1 MKRLKAALF
10 CLSLVLLCSW
20 HPVHHGHCSEQNQ
33 LDLQNQPQ
41 TASDVPNQQ
50 DESEE
55 NRANDKDLV
64 EDSPAVYPVG
74 HETQTDTTDEPQT
87 QETTL
92 QDNTDKDF
100 QVDEVPAEATI
111 LEHDPESSITSDD
124 DAGSQNSH
132 VSPLPAASVTESET
146 VHVSEE
152 LSPTATVSPG
162 PSACSVSDDSCSS
175 SPVSPVSPTAACDAG
190 ENPSFDSDL
199 NSLPMVLENSST
211 SAKGKSAKASLGRVS
226 QGTNASSMLKE
237 QNVPVSTET
246 DPALPS
252 KDAEDIPTFDEW
264 KKIMMEVENEK
275 SQTTHTSCQGGSSA
289 VKKVQKTTNYASVEC
304 GAKILASNPEAKSTS
319 AILMENVD
327 VYMLNPCSNKIWFV
341 IELCQPIQ
349 VKQLDIAN
357 FELFSST
364 PKDFLV
370 SISDRFVI
378 ELCQPIQ
385 VKQLDIANFELFSST
400 PKDFL
405 VSISDRFVIELCQP
419 IQVKQLDIANFEL
432 FSSTPKDFLV
442 SISDRYPTNKWAKLG
457 TFHARDERTV
467 QSFPLDEHL
476 YAKYVKMFTKYIKV
490 ELLSHFGSEHFCPLS
505 LLRVFGTSMME
516 EYELNSEPSERLNFQ
531 DEDDDYP
538 PGYVPSDDKSSKN
551 LIGSAKDAILNMV
564 NNIAANV
571 LGGNPEDGAQSG
583 GNYSSLHL
591 HLTETSGTPV
601 QTVSPTSSKI
611 TMESLEADQ
620 DELKKVTET
629 PSMTQHRDADPT
641 APLPTASLSETAT
654 LLAPDSVGTT
664 PNTEDQ
670 IVTLLPEDESNE
682 PDKSSCSIPEE
693 AEKETVKAPEDQQYS
708 GVKECWEHT
717 PDSCS
722 CVVSLKEYLLQSCIP
737 LPARQRK
744 KTKKKSQ
751 ESHSQPNTLHKRET
765 SVPVAISS
773 SLMQMLHTWTVETT
787 SPMEASVV
795 VVPSFPESEHGP
807 EAASLDLAPSLTSA
821 LVTLTYPDNVASRAT
836 HVVDFLDPSAV
847 ESSDLKLK
855 EKSRDKPVESKN
867 TPILTC
873 NLELTSTPVL
883 TTESDEMN
891 HVQMSVS
898 AVEKS
903 TTEKNTLTPSMMTST
918 MDQAT
923 FTPLSTSTDQSFV
936 QPTISKS
943 ATPDVTMTAAPVTEH
958 LEVASVVTEP
968 KSEELVE
975 EAVFGGNSGNIQS
988 GTYSNGQSGQPSSS
1002 DFYAEIPSSTEA
1014 PIHGSNQKESVFM
1027 RLNNRIKALEVNMSL
1042 SGRYLE
1048 QLSQRYRKQ
1057 MEEMQK
1063 AFNKTIIKL
1072 QNTSR
1077 MAEEQDQ
1084 KQTESIQ
1091 VLQRQLEN
1099 VTQLVLNLSVQVSQ
1113 LQREVS
1119 DRHSYLLLSV
1129 VLGLL
1134 ICIVICV
1141 NYCRMS
1147 AENLST
1153 EPGTSIPDSYSY
1165 CCPDRDSP
1173 GYEDVNPKRRA
1184 SYPFSQSS
1192 LQIATT
1198 EGPSEAYNVETRRNS
1213 TGSKKKKHCKMKSGR
1228 KPQTITPTLLST
1240 LSVPNG
1246 GLQCN
1251 HHRPHNLDLKLPPCS
1266 PGPPPFSFRESSS
1279 EGSSEDSSQSD
1290 EPSFCGIASCSRLC
1304 DSLPAPKNRSKKRSR
1319 LKKRSTLLKQL
1330 LQPVECNGPPVA
1342 PKFTLHGLIT
1352 GSTELSTNRPGVPLL
1367 PRKNNFD

>member
-1 MKRLKAALF
+1 MKRLKAAVF
-10 CLSLVLLCSW
+10 CLSVVLLCYW
-20 HPVHHGHCSEQNQ
+20 HPVHHGYCSEQDQ
-33 LDLQNQPQ
+33 LDLQDQPQ
-41 TASDVPNQQ
+41 TESGVPDQQ
-50 DESEE
+50 DESAE
-55 NRANDKDLV
+55 NRGNDEDLLQDPPASDTV
-64 EDSPAVYPVG
+64 E
-74 HETQTDTTDEPQT
+74 HQTQTDTTDEPQT

-92 QDNTDKDF
+92 QDSIDKDF
-100 QVDEVPAEATI
+100 QVDEAPAEVAVA
-111 LEHDPESSITSDD
+111 EYDPESSITPED
-124 DAGSQNSH
+124 DAGPQNTH
-132 VSPLPAASVTESET
+132 VSSLPSASETQSET
-146 VHVSEE
+146 VHVSEG
-152 LSPTATVSPG
+152 LSSTATVSPG
-162 PSACSVSDDSCSS
+162 PSACSAGDDSCSS
-175 SPVSPVSPTAACDAG
+175 PPVSPVSPSAACDAG
-190 ENPSFDSDL
+190 ENPSYDADL
-199 NSLPMVLENSST
+199 SLPSVLENSST
-211 SAKGKSAKASLGRVS
+211 PGTGKSTKASLSRAT

-237 QNVPVSTET
+237 QNVPVSTEA
-246 DPALPS
+246 DPSLPS
-252 KDAEDIPTFDEW
+252 KDPEDIPTFDEW

-275 SQTTHTSCQGGSSA
+275 SQTTHTSCNGGSSV

-370 SISDRFVI
+370 SISDR
-378 ELCQPIQ
+378 
-385 VKQLDIANFELFSST
+385 
-400 PKDFL
+400 
-405 VSISDRFVIELCQP
+405 
-419 IQVKQLDIANFEL
+419 
-432 FSSTPKDFLV
+432 
-442 SISDRYPTNKWAKLG
+442 YPTNKWAKLG

-476 YAKYVKMFTKYIKV
+476 YAKYVKV

-538 PGYVPSDDKSSKN
+538 PGYVPSGDKASKN

-571 LGGNPEDGAQSG
+571 LGGNPEDG
-583 GNYSSLHL
+583 NYSSLHL
-591 HLTETSGTPV
+591 NATETSGTPV
-601 QTVSPTSSKI
+601 QTASPTSSKI
-611 TMESLEADQ
+611 TMESLESDQ
-620 DELKKVTET
+620 QELKKLTET
-629 PSMTQHRDADPT
+629 PSMTQGRDAGPT

-654 LLAPDSVGTT
+654 PSAPESVGTT
-664 PNTEDQ
+664 TKKEDQ
-670 IVTLLPEDESNE
+670 IVTLLPEDEVDE
-682 PDKSSCSIPEE
+682 PDKSSSSITQDT
-693 AEKETVKAPEDQQYS
+693 EKERVKAPQEQQYS
-708 GVKECWEHT
+708 GVKESWEHT
-717 PDSCS
+717 PDSSS

-737 LPARQRK
+737 LQK

-751 ESHSQPNTLHKRET
+751 ESHSQPNTFHKTET
-765 SVPVAISS
+765 SVPVMISS
-773 SLMQMLHTWTVETT
+773 SLMQVLHTQTVETT
-787 SPMEASVV
+787 FPVEASAV
-795 VVPSFPESEHGP
+795 VVPSLTESEHVLESG
-807 EAASLDLAPSLTSA
+807 SVDLAPSLTSA
-821 LVTLTYPDNVASRAT
+821 LVTLTCSDTLSSTAT

-847 ESSDLKLK
+847 ESSDLKLN
-855 EKSRDKPVESKN
+855 EKSRDKPVEDKRTS
-867 TPILTC
+867 ILTS
-873 NLELTSTPVL
+873 NLDLTFTPVL
-883 TTESDEMN
+883 TTKSDEMDQ
-891 HVQMSVS
+891 VQLSVS

-903 TTEKNTLTPSMMTST
+903 TTEKNTLTPSLMTST

-936 QPTISKS
+936 QPTVSKS
-943 ATPDVTMTAAPVTEH
+943 VTPSVSITAAPLTEP
-958 LEVASVVTEP
+958 LEVVSVVAEP
-968 KSEELVE
+968 KSEDLLD
-975 EAVFGGNSGNIQS
+975 EASLGGHNVNTQS
-988 GTYSNGQSGQPSSS
+988 ETSTNGQSVQPSSS
-1002 DFYAEIPSSTEA
+1002 DYYAEIPSSTDA
-1014 PIHGSNQKESVFM
+1014 PIHGSSQKESVFM

-1099 VTQLVLNLSVQVSQ
+1099 VTQLVLNLSLQVSQ

-1119 DRHSYLLLSV
+1119 DRHSYLLLCV

-1153 EPGTSIPDSYSY
+1153 EPDTYVPNSYSY

-1173 GYEDVNPKRRA
+1173 DEDVNPKRRA
-1184 SYPFSQSS
+1184 SYPFAQSS

-1213 TGSKKKKHCKMKSGR
+1213 TGSKRKKRCKMKSGR
-1228 KPQTITPTLLST
+1228 KPETITPTLLST

-1246 GLQCN
+1246 GLRCN
-1251 HHRPHNLDLKLPPCS
+1251 DHRPHNLDLKLPPRS
-1266 PGPPPFSFRESSS
+1266 LVPPPFSFRDSSS

-1304 DSLPAPKNRSKKRSR
+1304 DPLPAAKSCSKKRNC
-1319 LKKRSTLLKQL
+1319 LKKRSTVLKQL
-1330 LQPVECNGPPVA
+1330 LQPVQCNGPPVA
-1342 PKFTLHGLIT
+1342 AKFTLRGLIT
-1352 GSTELSTNRPGVPLL
+1352 GSTELNTNRPGVPLL
-1367 PRKNNFD
+1367 PKKNSYN

>member
-10 CLSLVLLCSW
+10 CLSLVLLCSR

-41 TASDVPNQQ
+41 TASDVPNHQ

-92 QDNTDKDF
+92 QDNEKTTDKDF

-111 LEHDPESSITSDD
+111 LEHDPESSITPDD

-162 PSACSVSDDSCSS
+162 PSACSDGDDSCSS

-275 SQTTHTSCQGGSSA
+275 SQTTHTSFQGGSSA

-327 VYMLNPCSNKIWFV
+327 VYMLNPCSNKIW
-341 IELCQPIQ
+341 
-349 VKQLDIAN
+349 
-357 FELFSST
+357 
-364 PKDFLV
+364 
-370 SISDRFVI
+370 
-378 ELCQPIQ
+378 
-385 VKQLDIANFELFSST
+385 
-400 PKDFL
+400 
-405 VSISDRFVIELCQP
+405 FVIELCQP

-591 HLTETSGTPV
+591 NLTDTSGTPV

-629 PSMTQHRDADPT
+629 PSVTQHRDADPT

-654 LLAPDSVGTT
+654 LLAPDPVGTT

-670 IVTLLPEDESNE
+670 IVTLLPEDESVE
-682 PDKSSCSIPEE
+682 PGKSSCSIPEE
-693 AEKETVKAPEDQQYS
+693 AEKETAKAPEDQQYS

-717 PDSCS
+717 PDSCF
-722 CVVSLKEYLLQSCIP
+722 CVVSLKEYLLQSCVP
-737 LPARQRK
+737 FPARQRK

-751 ESHSQPNTLHKRET
+751 ESHSQPSTLHKRET

-787 SPMEASVV
+787 SSMEASVV

-873 NLELTSTPVL
+873 NLELTSIPVL
-883 TTESDEMN
+883 TTESDEMD
-891 HVQMSVS
+891 HVQMSLS

-943 ATPDVTMTAAPVTEH
+943 ATPDVTTTAAPVTEH

-1213 TGSKKKKHCKMKSGR
+1213 TGSKKKKRCKMKSGR

-1319 LKKRSTLLKQL
+1319 LKKRSTVLKQL